1 MEFTEAEM
9 QEFMDGL
16 NGQDTTP
23 EGQEETTASQETP
36 EAETGA
42 AEAGE
47 VEATEEQIETE
58 KQAEKQPQTYTI
70 KVNKEERQVTLDEM
84 TALAQKGADYDRV
97 KEQVQTQQAQ
107 FQQETETLKK
117 FFDENRQLV
126 DVLQMVAWNNKTT
139 VQEVVQEF
147 RLQTLTR
154 GGLSEDAAK
163 ERIAREDAERELQK
177 FREAVEQKNSAEQRT
192 AERAAREIAEFKKKH
207 PDVNLDD
214 SMLQKLSP
222 DVQNGMTLSE
232 AYQNQQAK
240 EAQAKIKELEAQLA
254 AEKQNNFNKQTS
266 TSPAS
271 DDGGHQKDEYSDFW
285 GNFH

>member
-42 AEAGE
+42 AKAGE
-47 VEATEEQIETE
+47 AEATEEQTE
-58 KQAEKQPQTYTI
+58 ADKQAEAQPQTYTI

-97 KEQVQTQQAQ
+97 KEQVRTQQAQ

-126 DVLQMVAWNNKTT
+126 DVLQMVAGNNKTT

-147 RLQTLTR
+147 RLQTLMR

-177 FREAVEQKNSAEQRT
+177 FREAAEQKNSAEQRT

-222 DVQNGMTLSE
+222 DVQNGMTLLE
-232 AYQNQQAK
+232 AFQNQQAK

-254 AEKQNNFNKQTS
+254 AEKQNNLNQQTS
-266 TSPAS
+266 TSTAS
-271 DDGGHQKDEYSDFW
+271 DAGGQLKDEYGDFW